1 MMRCWRP
8 LLVIL
13 HFYLC
18 QSAVVLQPSST
29 TENKDSKATDIL
41 RQLLNQETLIRLSFS
56 RDVQSLLQQQR
67 TSEKTDE
74 AVKKTLVDL
83 QASVQRLTNVTDDL
97 NLRNENLTKELSTLI
112 RSNQEKE
119 KTTRTEESKLGALEL
134 QLERLSNQ
142 TTQQSLFNGDLN
154 SGIKNV
160 SSLIAGVKND
170 LLGNVDALVQGAC
183 AAAGQMTEVFISAVR
198 RTCSDDAPSCDQ
210 VCKNATWQ
218 MKSRVRG
225 QGGKEARC
233 FQAFHFYEPE
243 SKILP
248 GTVGQV
254 NRIMYRYDPA
264 SCSRQYCGPNFC
276 CCRL

>member
-160 SSLIAGVKND
+160 SSLIAGNRFNFFF
-170 LLGNVDALVQGAC
+170 LGG
-183 AAAGQMTEVFISAVR
+183 
-198 RTCSDDAPSCDQ
+198 
-210 VCKNATWQ
+210 
-218 MKSRVRG
+218 RG
-225 QGGKEARC
+225 GLSLTSVP
-233 FQAFHFYEPE
+233 Y
-243 SKILP
+243 
-248 GTVGQV
+248 T
-254 NRIMYRYDPA
+254 
-264 SCSRQYCGPNFC
+264 
-276 CCRL
+276 

>member
-29 TENKDSKATDIL
+29 TENKESKATDIL
-41 RQLLNQETLIRLSFS
+41 RQLLNQETLIRLSLS

-67 TSEKTDE
+67 TSEKTDQ

-97 NLRNENLTKELSTLI
+97 NLRNENLTNELFTLI
-112 RSNQEKE
+112 RNNQEKE
-119 KTTRTEESKLGALEL
+119 KTEESKLGALEL
-134 QLERLSNQ
+134 RLERLSNQ

-160 SSLIAGVKND
+160 SSLIAGVKTD

-183 AAAGQMTEVFISAVR
+183 AAAAQMTDVFISAVR

-210 VCKNATWQ
+210 VCKNATSQ
-218 MKSRVRG
+218 MKSKGEMLSGFPFLR
-225 QGGKEARC
+225 
-233 FQAFHFYEPE
+233 
-243 SKILP
+243 
-248 GTVGQV
+248 T
-254 NRIMYRYDPA
+254 RIKDPPRHGRT
-264 SCSRQYCGPNFC
+264 SQ
-276 CCRL
+276 